1 MIDITY
7 FYPYMCNMTV
17 IWQWEGLLLSTKINL
32 YLACFFSLCSQE
44 RSNRAR
50 MSFASLRRVLRSAR
64 KGLCSTCSKAKYPQ
78 LEAAGAGHV
87 GCLIYT
93 IETLGQLI
101 KDEHNVT
108 AMHVAARKGQIAI
121 LIYLIEN
128 NLVKGI
134 DRARNGATPAHDAAG
149 TGNLDCLRYV
159 LSHTMASASDID
171 NYNATPLH
179 WAVRSGHRKVVQWLV
194 AEGHA
199 PIDAAT
205 ASGITPIHLAASKN
219 HFEILRWLTGY
230 AYKHYPKP
238 RKLINAR
245 DKNGC
250 TPLYHAAQAGRS
262 NIIRWLAEKAGGD
275 PTIRSRESL
284 APLHAA
290 TEAGHLEAV
299 KYLFQFGSASA
310 PGGIRTDK
318 GACALHFAA
327 VAG

>member
-1 MIDITY
+1 
-7 FYPYMCNMTV
+7 
-17 IWQWEGLLLSTKINL
+17 
-32 YLACFFSLCSQE
+32 
-44 RSNRAR
+44 

-64 KGLCSTCSKAKYPQ
+64 KGLCTTCSRAKYPQ

-93 IETLGQLI
+93 IETLGQLV
-101 KDEHNVT
+101 KDDHHVT
-108 AMHVAARKGQIAI
+108 AMHVAARKGQIPI

-128 NLVKGI
+128 NFVKGI
-134 DRARNGATPAHDAAG
+134 DRAKNGATPAHDAAG

-171 NYNATPLH
+171 NNNATPLH
-179 WAVRSGHRKVVQWLV
+179 WAVQSGHRKVVQWLV

-199 PIDAAT
+199 PIDAT
-205 ASGITPIHLAASKN
+205 TMSGITPLHLAASRN

-230 AYKHYPKP
+230 TYKHYPKP

-250 TPLYHAAQAGRS
+250 TPLYHAAQGGRS

-275 PTIRSRESL
+275 PTIRSHENL

-290 TEAGHLEAV
+290 TMGGHLEAV

-310 PGGIRTDK
+310 PGGIRTEE

-327 VAG
+327 TEGLYMQKNYIYIILTSSPVIYRPFRYIEMAS